1 MTPAIAPATALDIV
15 DRFKR
20 LSVVNMFYSPKV
32 KYPLS
37 SENRT
42 TNIAD
47 KWNDYINRQIK
58 LIEHTYISQQ
68 EINIYNDRLG
78 KKAIKQFRRHTNK

>member
-20 LSVVNMFYSPKV
+20 LSVVNMLYSPKV

-47 KWNDYINRQIK
+47 EWNDYINRQIK
-58 LIEHTYISQQ
+58 LIEHAYISQQ
-68 EINIYNDRLG
+68 KINIYNGKLR